1 MKIDVYSHCIKV
13 TKVLTDRELQAMLSF
28 CKPLVEM
35 GMEKKG
41 KRFFPKAM
49 RTYAAATRDRKE
61 FSFHRN
67 QLQDL
72 KAHLFQRL
80 YFREHEAP
88 ITHHD
93 IDRATYPVQDFK
105 VTKMFPPR
113 ERQVGIIEYVLD
125 DAQKYPNW
133 DPIIKMVSLQT
144 GGGKSLSLDTLVRIP
159 GGWKKMGKLAVGDDV
174 IGRDGLPAKITG
186 YYPQAPQQLYWVTFA
201 DGRKVE
207 ACGEHLWESFYINT
221 NEHNRWGV
229 RNTSE
234 LKRLIEMPNPRVYVP
249 LAKAE
254 ELPEEDYLIDPY
266 VMGALLGDGMLAR
279 HGCNISLSSADDFIL
294 DEVSRLLPRGL
305 VLKHSSKYDYA
316 IVNAVRGQGNVLRE
330 ELRRLD
336 LFGIGSQDKF
346 IPLDYLIH
354 GSVQQRLALL
364 QGLMDT
370 DGHVQESGSLSY
382 ATCSLKLA
390 EDVQYLVRSLGGIAS
405 IRQKQP
411 YFTYNGERKAGRICY
426 NVRIRHSKPSE
437 FVRMPR
443 KKDMAN
449 DEGQYCAGLKLRVM
463 SVEPSRVAESACIAV
478 DNADKLYVVKDFI
491 VTHNTYVAQYCM
503 NQLRLRTVIHFKGGY
518 VERWKGDLEQTF
530 EFKRGQLL
538 IVRGSKDLIALQ
550 KMALEGTLQAQVI
563 IITSATMREYH
574 KNHEETNGRSDIY
587 PIKPIDFYPKLGIGF
602 RVSDEVHQEFHNNF
616 KIDLYTHL
624 PKSLSLSAT
633 MEASDPFK
641 NKMYAIAYPLNQR
654 HDGGGYDAFIAVTA
668 VHYALDQDTKLRFM
682 GAQGY
687 SHTTFEESV
696 MRNAELLKTYFK
708 MMERVIYNKFISVFE
723 HGQKMLIFCARV
735 DMCTA
740 LVERLKKIHP
750 DFNIVRY
757 VGSEGDS
764 YEDLLEADIGVT
776 TIGSGGTAI
785 DIPNL
790 RVSIMTTAIDSRQS
804 NEQVLGRTRRLK
816 GWPDITPEFIYFVC
830 DSIEQHVKYDL
841 RKREF
846 FKGKVISHGDVR
858 SSTVL

>member
-88 ITHHD
+88 ITHHPVSLD
-93 IDRATYPVQDFK
+93 VYPSQEFVVKQ
-105 VTKMFPPR
+105 MFPPR
-113 ERQVGIIEYVLD
+113 EQQVGIIEYVCD
-125 DAQKYPNW
+125 DGTKYPNW
-133 DPIIKMVSLQT
+133 DAIIKMVALQT
-144 GGGKSLSLDTLVRIP
+144 GKGKALKNGTHVRVP
-159 GGWKKMGKLAVGDDV
+159 GGWRRIELLRVGDHV
-174 IGRDGLPAKITG
+174 VSRDGTPTQVLG
-186 YYPQAPQQLYWVTFA
+186 VYPQGEVDLYRVTFA
-201 DGRKVE
+201 DGRFVD
-207 ACGEHLWESFYINT
+207 ACGEHLWQSFSKNSIPANQ
-221 NEHNRWGV
+221 HKV
-229 RNTSE
+229 RNTLE
-234 LKRLIEMPNPRVYVP
+234 LKRLISLKNSPVYIP
-249 LAKAE
+249 LAE
-254 ELPEEDYLIDPY
+254 PEITEDQFLPIDPY
-266 VMGALLGDGMLAR
+266 LLGVLIGDGSIVK
-279 HGCNISLSSADDFIL
+279 HSIKVVSADQFVL
-294 DEVSRLLPRGL
+294 DEVVRLAPEGMSLKYASNYNY
-305 VLKHSSKYDYA
+305 VLSYGMAGKYWRSPT
-316 IVNAVRGQGNVLRE
+316 ITHLRE
-330 ELRRLD
+330 LGLWGCRAYEKY
-336 LFGIGSQDKF
+336 IPSIYMQGS
-346 IPLDYLIH
+346 IE
-354 GSVQQRLALL
+354 QRWSLL

-370 DGHVQESGSLSY
+370 DGTIDDGRYTYFWTSSKELAQNVQSL
-382 ATCSLKLA
+382 
-390 EDVQYLVRSLGGIAS
+390 VHSLGGISS
-405 IRQKQP
+405 IA
-411 YFTYNGERKAGRICY
+411 ERAHNYQYRDPETVPRPGY
-426 NVRIRHSKPSE
+426 NVRIRVSDPSKL
-437 FVRMPR
+437 FRLPR
-443 KKDMAN
+443 KKDIITAN
-449 DEGQYCAGLKLRVM
+449 SKGLNKLKLKVV
-463 SVEPSRVAESACIAV
+463 SIEPIGRDEATCIAV
-478 DNADKLYVVKDFI
+478 DHPEKLFVAKDFI

-503 NQLRLRTVIHFKGGY
+503 NVLKLRTAIHFKGGY

-530 EFKRGQLL
+530 EFKKGQLL
-538 IVRGSKDLIALQ
+538 IVRGSKDLIALMH
-550 KMALEGTLQAQVI
+550 MAIEGELKAQVI
-563 IITSATMREYH
+563 IITTATMREYH
-574 KNHEETNGRSDIY
+574 KNYEETNGRSAIY

-602 RVSDEVHQEFHNNF
+602 RVGDEIHQEFHNNF
-616 KIDLYTHL
+616 KIDLYTHVYR
-624 PKSLSLSAT
+624 SLSLSAT

-654 HDGGGYDAFIAVTA
+654 HDGGGYDAYIAVTA
-668 VHYALDQDTKLRFM
+668 VHYALDQDTRLRYM

-696 MRNAELLKTYFK
+696 MRNAEMLKAYFK
-708 MMERVIYNKFISVFE
+708 IIERVVYSKFISVFE

-750 DFNIVRY
+750 DFDIVRY

-846 FKGKVISHGDVR
+846 FRGKVISHGDVR

>member
-67 QLQDL
+67 QLADL

-88 ITHHD
+88 ITHHGVVLAD
-93 IDRATYPVQDFK
+93 YPPQEFTVKQ
-105 VTKMFPPR
+105 MFPPR
-113 ERQVGIIEYVLD
+113 EQQVGIIEYVCD
-125 DAQKYPNW
+125 DGSKFPNW
-133 DPIIKMVSLQT
+133 DAIIKMVALQT
-144 GGGKSLSLDTLVRIP
+144 GKGK
-159 GGWKKMGKLAVGDDV
+159 
-174 IGRDGLPAKITG
+174 
-186 YYPQAPQQLYWVTFA
+186 
-201 DGRKVE
+201 
-207 ACGEHLWESFYINT
+207 
-221 NEHNRWGV
+221 
-229 RNTSE
+229 
-234 LKRLIEMPNPRVYVP
+234 
-249 LAKAE
+249 
-254 ELPEEDYLIDPY
+254 
-266 VMGALLGDGMLAR
+266 
-279 HGCNISLSSADDFIL
+279 
-294 DEVSRLLPRGL
+294 
-305 VLKHSSKYDYA
+305 
-316 IVNAVRGQGNVLRE
+316 
-330 ELRRLD
+330 
-336 LFGIGSQDKF
+336 
-346 IPLDYLIH
+346 
-354 GSVQQRLALL
+354 
-364 QGLMDT
+364 
-370 DGHVQESGSLSY
+370 
-382 ATCSLKLA
+382 
-390 EDVQYLVRSLGGIAS
+390 
-405 IRQKQP
+405 
-411 YFTYNGERKAGRICY
+411 
-426 NVRIRHSKPSE
+426 
-437 FVRMPR
+437 
-443 KKDMAN
+443 
-449 DEGQYCAGLKLRVM
+449 
-463 SVEPSRVAESACIAV
+463 
-478 DNADKLYVVKDFI
+478 
-491 VTHNTYVAQYCM
+491 TYVAQYCM
-503 NQLRLRTVIHFKGGY
+503 NVLKLRTVIHFKGGY

-530 EFKRGQLL
+530 EFKKGQLL
-538 IVRGSKDLIALQ
+538 IVRGSKDLIALMH
-550 KMALEGTLQAQVI
+550 MAIEGELKAQVI
-563 IITSATMREYH
+563 IITTATMREYH
-574 KNHEETNGRSDIY
+574 KNYEETNGRSSIY

-602 RVSDEVHQEFHNNF
+602 RVGDEIHQEFHNNF
-616 KIDLYTHL
+616 KIDLYTHVYR
-624 PKSLSLSAT
+624 SLSLSAT

-654 HDGGGYDAFIAVTA
+654 HDGGGYDAYIAVTA
-668 VHYALDQDTKLRFM
+668 VHYALDQDTRLRYM

-696 MRNAELLKTYFK
+696 MRNPEMLKLYFK
-708 MMERVIYNKFISVFE
+708 IIERVVYNKFISVFE

-750 DFNIVRY
+750 DFDIVRY

-830 DSIEQHVKYDL
+830 DSIEQHVKYDMN
-841 RKREF
+841 KRAF
-846 FKGKVISHGDVR
+846 FKGKVVSHGDVR
-858 SSTVL
+858 SGTVL